1 MSTTDATAVIATKSL
16 QAWTTGDFAKTRAL
30 CHDDVTFVG
39 PLGTADGV
47 EDYMNGVRG
56 LSKIVKAAEPRKVLA
71 DGDDVCIIYDLV
83 TDTPAG
89 TVPTVAWYHVEDGK
103 IASVRAFFDPRS
115 LTDSGAI
122 PKPSRS
128 ATDEVSAQAA
138 DSNRFE
144 NWELVGPDVTRS

>member
-1 MSTTDATAVIATKSL
+1 MSKTDATAVIATKSL

-56 LSKIVKAAEPRKVLA
+56 LSKIVKTAEPQKILV
-71 DGDDVCIIYDLV
+71 DGEDVCIIYDLV

-89 TVPTVAWYHVEDGK
+89 TVPTVGWYHVEDGK
-103 IASVRAFFDPRS
+103 ISSVRAFFDPRP
-115 LTDSGAI
+115 LTDSGVCA
-122 PKPSRS
+122 PRSPSE
-128 ATDEVSAQAA
+128 EVSAHTEA
-138 DSNRFE
+138 SNGIE
-144 NWELVGPDVTRS
+144 NWELVGP